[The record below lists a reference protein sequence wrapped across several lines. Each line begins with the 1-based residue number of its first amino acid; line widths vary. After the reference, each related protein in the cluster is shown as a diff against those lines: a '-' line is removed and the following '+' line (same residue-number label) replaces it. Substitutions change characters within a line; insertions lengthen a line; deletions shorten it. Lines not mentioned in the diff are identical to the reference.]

1 MLTKVHCNEQL
12 KSHPDERCKDDQR
25 ANRMIKS

>member
-1 MLTKVHCNEQL
+1 M